1 MGGIEM
7 SRYQIHRDLDQ
18 TLAELEQFANRR
30 TGPRSTPIRRADPVH
45 NDLLR
50 DAYPLKPA
58 GELGAAL
65 AMVAC
70 ALILTVVLIEML
82 VAR

>member
-1 MGGIEM
+1 M

-30 TGPRSTPIRRADPVH
+30 TGPRSTPIRPADPQH
-45 NDLLR
+45 NALLQNAA
-50 DAYPLKPA
+50 DYELKPA
-58 GELGAAL
+58 GEFGAAL
-65 AMVAC
+65 AMLAVAVMFV
-70 ALILTVVLIEML
+70 IVLIEMA